1 MSRTNPYKLKRR
13 VASKTLL
20 VYGEGLS
27 EEVFFKHLRGIYA
40 YGNNV
45 AVTVRKGQGGT
56 ADKVVIEADNTPG
69 DFDRKVVIVDNDK
82 TNLEMEQARKEAKN
96 RQIELLENVP
106 CLEATL
112 LSILNKGSPFS
123 SKSSD
128 WCKSEFESK
137 FISKKKRSEISE
149 YKRLF
154 TKIILDEQ
162 RPKIL
167 ELNRL
172 IELMEGH

>member
-27 EEVFFKHLRGIYA
+27 EEVFIKHLRGVYA

-69 DFDRKVVIVDNDK
+69 AFDRKVVIVDNDK
-82 TNLEMEQARKEAKN
+82 PASEMEQARKEAKN
-96 RQIELLENVP
+96 RHIELLENAP
-106 CLEATL
+106 CLEAVL
-112 LSILNKGSPFS
+112 LSILNNGTSFANKN
-123 SKSSD
+123 SD

-137 FISKKKRSEISE
+137 FISKKKRSEINE
-149 YKRLF
+149 YKSLF
-154 TKIILDEQ
+154 TKAVLDEQ
-162 RPKIL
+162 RSKII

-172 IELMEGH
+172 IELMEGK